1 MSRNRSDRYRT
12 VGRMLLLSSLAIA
25 AVALYYWAIYWT
37 GERTV
42 DELTQAYL
50 YTFFVGVIVAIG
62 VGSIR
67 LANKGSQ
74 DK

>member
-1 MSRNRSDRYRT
+1 MGRNRSDRYRT
-12 VGRMLLLSSLAIA
+12 VGRILLLSSLAVA

-37 GERTV
+37 GDRTV

-67 LANKGSQ
+67 VATKRSRT
-74 DK
+74 K